1 MSTKKVRA
9 HNIFSARILA
19 LRRKLGFTQTELAD
33 ELKINRSYLSQIENG
48 LEPSSRLKERVE
60 ILEKIGVVSRSEGG
74 PEGGGALLGPRL
86 IAWRKRLSLESA
98 EAARVLRIARGRYE
112 EYEAGREP
120 NRFFTEKFNALESQS
135 RTVIDQLLGDA
146 DLGRVQRAAEEL
158 SPDERQ
164 AMEDLGADALQLHWI
179 PLISWAHAGRSLEGD
194 FSDVVNW
201 EQRVPTP
208 VKDPH
213 AIAVQIRGD
222 SMEPRISEGDTV
234 ILMCSV
240 RAQTGDIVVARLKNG
255 GVICKLFHLRG
266 RTGRKFV
273 LTSYNPAYPPTE
285 HEEDD
290 FFWIY
295 PVHSVIKPMRR

>member
-194 FSDVVNW
+194 FS
-201 EQRVPTP
+201 ERRELGAARP
-208 VKDPH
+208 DPRKGSARH
-213 AIAVQIRGD
+213 RGA
-222 SMEPRISEGDTV
+222 DT
-234 ILMCSV
+234 
-240 RAQTGDIVVARLKNG
+240 RRLHG
-255 GVICKLFHLRG
+255 TEDLRG
-266 RTGRKFV
+266 RHRHPHVQRAGADRGYCRGAAEEWRSHLQALPSARAHREEV
-273 LTSYNPAYPPTE
+273 RAYE
-285 HEEDD
+285 L
-290 FFWIY
+290 
-295 PVHSVIKPMRR
+295 